1 MEIVKKLSKRSVDN
15 GDSENEELGSICACM
30 KKIFKKLLANKCF
43 KSKLDKV
50 AIESFPSLKKV
61 KIISE
66 SVSNFILDIIPEIIT
81 DIGLNCKDKSPLIYS
96 IILRKA

>member
-1 MEIVKKLSKRSVDN
+1 
-15 GDSENEELGSICACM
+15 
-30 KKIFKKLLANKCF
+30 
-43 KSKLDKV
+43 LDKV